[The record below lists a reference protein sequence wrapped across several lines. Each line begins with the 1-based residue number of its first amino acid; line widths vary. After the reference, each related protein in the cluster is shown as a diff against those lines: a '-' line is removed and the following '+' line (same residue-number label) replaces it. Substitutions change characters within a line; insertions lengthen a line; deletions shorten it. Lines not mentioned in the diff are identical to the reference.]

1 MDVFGTKIIGEPVS
15 VDLSSNKL
23 GSISVTLHGR
33 VLYIQ
38 SLNLSTNQL
47 VSVPRLA
54 GLPLRYLNLDGNPI
68 TKIREGDFAHLK
80 DIVYLSISGLQEL
93 QEIEAYSFKGLQSLQ
108 VLDLLNN
115 PKLKTLTP
123 AVFSGLDSLQE
134 LNLSG
139 SGVASLPNNML
150 SHLPSIKSITLGR
163 NTHCWKTQKQGQFH
177 RQLGNVQNNDVL
189 NCNMEGVVLW
199 DWTILMP
206 EMCLISFDMQNMFL
220 CYCHSVTSVSR
231 LDFGACLKS
240 LMQPSWTFGRTF
252 INTSDRMGPSWELIT
267 FTLNFILDFWPLRIN
282 VNVMHHWF
290 SKLVV
295 LSTVP
300 TQTLKQTLVLS
311 VPLDLH
317 CSPKMIRNSQTHV
330 WWCISNHF
338 WTAAKFSNTDKQT
351 NSG

>member
-1 MDVFGTKIIGEPVS
+1 MDIFGTKIIGEPVS

-189 NCNMEGVVLW
+189 NCNMEGVVL
-199 DWTILMP
+199 
-206 EMCLISFDMQNMFL
+206 
-220 CYCHSVTSVSR
+220 
-231 LDFGACLKS
+231 
-240 LMQPSWTFGRTF
+240 
-252 INTSDRMGPSWELIT
+252 
-267 FTLNFILDFWPLRIN
+267 
-282 VNVMHHWF
+282 
-290 SKLVV
+290 
-295 LSTVP
+295 
-300 TQTLKQTLVLS
+300 
-311 VPLDLH
+311 
-317 CSPKMIRNSQTHV
+317 
-330 WWCISNHF
+330 
-338 WTAAKFSNTDKQT
+338 
-351 NSG
+351 